1 MIRGM
6 QDQPTRL
13 VRLEGCFNFRDLGGY
28 ATRDGRRVRW
38 RRLYRSDALHHL
50 SDADL
55 RHVRDEL
62 GVRTLVDLRSSAER
76 RGEPASLLAAPPV
89 MAHHVPLFDRERSG
103 DSPSLPLAEIYLM
116 LLRVAREPIARAVR
130 VLAAGDAPALF
141 HCAAGKDR
149 TGLVAAVL
157 LGALGVRDEDIVED
171 YAATRHGLGGI
182 VERLRS
188 SDSYQYVFTEL
199 PPDTL
204 HAEPETMARV
214 LEEAGKEYGSMRE
227 YLRGA
232 GFGEA
237 ELRGIEASLLD
248 EE

>member
-1 MIRGM
+1 M
-6 QDQPTRL
+6 QEPDSRL
-13 VRLEGCFNFRDLGGY
+13 VRLDGCFNFRDLGGY

-55 RHVRDEL
+55 RHVRDDL
-62 GVRTLVDLRSSAER
+62 GVRTIVDLRSSAER
-76 RGEPASLLAAPPV
+76 SGESASLLAAPPV
-89 MAHHVPLFDRERSG
+89 QVHHVPLFDRERSG
-103 DSPSLPLAEIYLM
+103 STPSLPLAEIYLM
-116 LLRVAREPIARAVR
+116 LLRFAREPIANAVR
-130 VLAAGDAPALF
+130 VLASSSDPALF

-149 TGLVAAVL
+149 TGIVAAVL

-171 YAATRHGLGGI
+171 YATTKQGLVGI
-182 VERLRS
+182 VERLRGS
-188 SDSYQYVFTEL
+188 ESYQYVFTEL

-204 HAEPETMARV
+204 HAEPETMVHV

-227 YLRGA
+227 YLHAA

-237 ELRGIEASLLD
+237 ELRGLEESLLV
-248 EE
+248 ER

>member
-1 MIRGM
+1 MAER
-6 QDQPTRL
+6 PARL
-13 VRLEGCFNFRDLGGY
+13 VRLDGCFNFRDLGGY
-28 ATRDGRRVRW
+28 ATQDGRRVRW

-50 SDADL
+50 SEADL

-76 RGEPASLLAAPPV
+76 SGEPASGLAAPPV
-89 MAHHVPLFDRERSG
+89 QAHHVPLFDRERSG
-103 DSPSLPLAEIYLM
+103 DTPSLPLAEIYLM

-130 VLAAGDAPALF
+130 VLATGNDPALF

-149 TGLVAAVL
+149 TGIVAAVL

-171 YAATRHGLGGI
+171 YAATRDGLVGI

-214 LEEAGKEYGSMRE
+214 LVEAGQEFGAMRG
-227 YLRGA
+227 YLRSA
-232 GFGEA
+232 GFEEA
-237 ELRGIEASLLD
+237 ELRRLEASLLD
-248 EE
+248 EG

>member
-1 MIRGM
+1 
-6 QDQPTRL
+6 

-28 ATRDGRRVRW
+28 ATRDGRHVRW

-62 GVRTLVDLRSSAER
+62 GVRTIVDLRSSAER
-76 RGEPASLLAAPPV
+76 SGEPTSPLAAPPV
-89 MAHHVPLFDRERSG
+89 QVHHVPLFDRERSG
-103 DSPSLPLAEIYLM
+103 STPSLPLADIYLM
-116 LLRVAREPIARAVR
+116 LLRFAREPIANAVR
-130 VLAAGDAPALF
+130 VLASSNEPALF

-149 TGLVAAVL
+149 TGIVAAVL

-171 YAATRHGLGGI
+171 YAATKQGLVGI
-182 VERLRS
+182 VERLRG

-214 LEEAGKEYGSMRE
+214 LKEAGEEYGSMRR
-227 YLRGA
+227 YLMQA
-232 GFGEA
+232 GLGDA
-237 ELRGIEASLLD
+237 ELRRLEESLLD
-248 EE
+248 ER

>member
-1 MIRGM
+1 M
-6 QDQPTRL
+6 QEPDSRL
-13 VRLEGCFNFRDLGGY
+13 VRLDGCFNFRDLGGY

-62 GVRTLVDLRSSAER
+62 GVRTIVDLRSTAER
-76 RGEPASLLAAPPV
+76 RGEPASPLAAPPV
-89 MAHHVPLFDRERSG
+89 QVHHMPLFDRERSG
-103 DSPSLPLAEIYLM
+103 STPSLPLAEIYLM
-116 LLRVAREPIARAVR
+116 LLRIAREPIANAVR
-130 VLAAGDAPALF
+130 VLASSHEPALF

-149 TGLVAAVL
+149 TGIVAAVL

-171 YAATRHGLGGI
+171 YAATKQGLVGI
-182 VERLRS
+182 VERLRG
-188 SDSYQYVFTEL
+188 SDSYQYVFSEL

-204 HAEPETMARV
+204 HAEPETMVRV
-214 LEEAGKEYGSMRE
+214 LAEAGAEYGSMRE

-232 GFGEA
+232 GFGDA
-237 ELRGIEASLLD
+237 ELRGLEESLLV
-248 EE
+248 ER